1 MPPKMPLDRNAA
13 MAIAL
18 SLLALA
24 CAGCGQ
30 KGSLYLPD
38 RQPQAVPEAAPAS
51 TPAPA
56 DAPAAPKPD
65 DAAPGRKPKAPTG
78 G

>member
-18 SLLALA
+18 GLLALA

-30 KGSLYLPD
+30 KGALYLPD
-38 RQPQAVPEAAPAS
+38 RQPQAVPAS
-51 TPAPA
+51 P
-56 DAPAAPKPD
+56 DAPGTQATPDAGSTAAAKDRKKP
-65 DAAPGRKPKAPTG
+65 GQE
-78 G
+78 